1 MEKKKDCL
9 QRNDLLQ
16 FNEKLKKHLSGEFMY
31 LSDKK
36 DDLESQII
44 QLRAES
50 EQRDKKLFQNM
61 EKRDVRKYF
70 SPLNLYDLKEEKDE
84 KQQELSEQIERI
96 QKRIEQIDTRIREIK
111 ELMHEMD
118 KIIACEC

>member
-1 MEKKKDCL
+1 MEKEKRCL
-9 QRNDLLQ
+9 QKEDLLQ

-61 EKRDVRKYF
+61 EKKDVRKYF

-96 QKRIEQIDTRIREIK
+96 QQRIEQIDRRIQAIK

-118 KIIACEC
+118 KIVMCEC